1 MYSIIKIK
9 GIRRNKKMKKMMW
22 GNHIVKAYLESW
34 DGGKGVRTVYLDENG
49 NEVVKING
57 HICKLSDF
65 MGKVELF

>member
-1 MYSIIKIK
+1 
-9 GIRRNKKMKKMMW
+9 MKKMMW

-49 NEVVKING
+49 NEVVKINC

>member
-1 MYSIIKIK
+1 
-9 GIRRNKKMKKMMW
+9 MKKMMW
-22 GNHIVKAYLESW
+22 ENHIVKAYLESW